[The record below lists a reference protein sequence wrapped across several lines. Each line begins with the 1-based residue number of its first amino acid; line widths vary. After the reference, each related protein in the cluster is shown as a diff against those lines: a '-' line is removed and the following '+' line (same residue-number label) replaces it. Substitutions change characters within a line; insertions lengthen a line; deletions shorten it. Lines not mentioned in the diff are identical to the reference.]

1 MTQRPRWQDV
11 FRSIPEPARQLTVDE
26 LARIHHNISPALARD
41 LAHPVCPHCQGR
53 TNGQMHRDL
62 CETRVPPARAAVPI
76 RQPWMP
82 KAPRHRRAA

>member
-1 MTQRPRWQDV
+1 MTQRIRWQHI
-11 FRSIPEPARQLTVDE
+11 FRSIPDPARQLTVDE
-26 LARIHHNISPALARD
+26 LARIHHNISPALAQA
-41 LAHPVCPHCQGR
+41 LAHPVCPRCEGR

-62 CETRVPPARAAVPI
+62 CETREPPARAAVPI